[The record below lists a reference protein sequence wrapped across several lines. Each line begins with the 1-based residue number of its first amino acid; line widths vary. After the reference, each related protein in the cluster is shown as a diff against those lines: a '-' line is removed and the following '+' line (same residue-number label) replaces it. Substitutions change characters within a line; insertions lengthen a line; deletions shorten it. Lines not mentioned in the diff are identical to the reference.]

1 MDARTVGF
9 ILLACV
15 VVLVLRYWD
24 VLCGVYLEFRRAHRE
39 AAVQAELDAVARESL
54 LQARGEDDRAR
65 VRQKVAALYLVS
77 RRKRGV
83 GCDDAA

>member
-24 VLCGVYLEFRRAHRE
+24 QIVAACAEFGRAYREADAARSQRPEVVSFERAQRELARRARGRVLE
-39 AAVQAELDAVARESL
+39 VQQMRTAVSGDSDPNRAA
-54 LQARGEDDRAR
+54 
-65 VRQKVAALYLVS
+65 
-77 RRKRGV
+77 
-83 GCDDAA
+83 